1 MKAIGTAFALAVIF
15 TVAIKPAIAD
25 DIDERIG
32 HYRSAV
38 QGALA
43 TYRNT
48 GMSGLRSAVG
58 SCYQN
63 LPAHGVRCYYMDY
76 TARLLDVYM
85 SKAGGFPRDKYFMLK
100 PFKVRREKLFNYLR
114 LDDYTRRMYIA
125 HSEQMLD
132 RMIVIEMGKY

>member
-1 MKAIGTAFALAVIF
+1 MKAIGIVFALTLTA
-15 TVAIKPAIAD
+15 TLMNKPVMAD
-25 DIDERIG
+25 DIDERVG
-32 HYRSAV
+32 QYRSAV

-43 TYRNT
+43 TYRDS

-76 TARLLDVYM
+76 TARLLDVYI
-85 SKAGGFPRDKYFMLK
+85 SKAQGFPRDKFFMLK
-100 PFKVRREKLFNYLR
+100 PFKARREKLFNYLR

-125 HSEQMLD
+125 HSEQVLD
-132 RMIVIEMGKY
+132 RMIAIEMDKY